1 MKWLYLNVFPSGSP
15 RVISMNALATLLSLT
30 ALAAAY
36 AADPPAKDK
45 PARKHNFTVS
55 KETTYVTGPLD
66 KDGYVDYAAALNERL
81 GKGVTP
87 ETNANVLI
95 WKEIGP
101 RPGGGKGMPAEFYKL
116 MGMEEP

>member
-1 MKWLYLNVFPSGSP
+1 MFPSGSQGLL
-15 RVISMNALATLLSLT
+15 SMNALTSLLSLT
-30 ALAAAY
+30 VLAAVC

-45 PARKHNFTVS
+45 GRKANFTVS

-95 WKEIGP
+95 WKAIGP
-101 RPGGGKGMPAEFYKL
+101 RPQAAKPMPA
-116 MGMEEP
+116 